1 MRQASGDMERVI
13 QLADEIIGSGEFVL
27 EATFADVF
35 NPSNDYLPGRE
46 LIFSRALNTAAL
58 TEIPGRSNYF
68 SYRVF
73 NGAIGTGGVVY
84 YVSDDTGE
92 HYARL
97 LDQDARHIHTWDTV
111 STISGNPPVEVRGN

>member
-1 MRQASGDMERVI
+1 RANVADTYESIISDYEYCVEHGLADSESVFVASSTVAKAFLAEALIMRQASGDMERVI

-58 TEIPGRSNYF
+58 TEIPGRS
-68 SYRVF
+68 
-73 NGAIGTGGVVY
+73 
-84 YVSDDTGE
+84 
-92 HYARL
+92 
-97 LDQDARHIHTWDTV
+97 
-111 STISGNPPVEVRGN
+111 